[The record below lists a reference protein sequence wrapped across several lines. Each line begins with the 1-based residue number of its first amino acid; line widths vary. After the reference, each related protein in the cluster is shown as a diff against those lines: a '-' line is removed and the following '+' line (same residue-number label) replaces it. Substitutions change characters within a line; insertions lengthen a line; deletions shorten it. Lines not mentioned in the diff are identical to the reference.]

1 MEHDGRSRHEWDAIL
16 PVVVVDDTQRTKLA
30 PVTLVLPAASA
41 NLGTAREELG
51 PVALV
56 MSMILDT
63 LVALDVA
70 ATVRARRY
78 HPLGKMREFGDAA
91 LRPVHTAWFADR
103 DSKHRRDR
111 AASGDNV
118 PTPAD
123 CDRWDWRY
131 IGQSDEGKLGDV
143 LPSVTGV
150 TEL

>member
-56 MSMILDT
+56 MSMILDA

-70 ATVRARRY
+70 ATVRAGRY
-78 HPLGKMREFGDAA
+78 HPLEEMRGFGDAV
-91 LRPVHTAWFADR
+91 LRLVHATGLADPDPKR
-103 DSKHRRDR
+103 WRDR
-111 AASGDNV
+111 TASGDDV
-118 PTPAD
+118 PTPAH
-123 CDRWDWRY
+123 CARWDRRY
-131 IGQSDEGKLGDV
+131 IGQPDEGKLGDV
-143 LPSVTGV
+143 LPSVTGA